1 MLRGG
6 VSTYQISR
14 LSVGQASF
22 FNFCFGVNFLNF
34 SEFWPD
40 GSQAKNDKRS
50 PKPEIQPRE
59 MSDGMTCVFQENGIG
74 EVCGAPIWKETRDG
88 MVLKICK
95 KYAIWIASLDKPCR
109 MTCCSQTHH
118 GRVAGGCMYVHHSH
132 TMRMWYATHVPCMRL
147 CTQAWYASRES
158 QRPRS
163 RRIGAS
169 PAIVT
174 PCIAT

>member
-6 VSTYQISR
+6 VSTDQISR

-118 GRVAGGCMYVHHSH
+118 GRVAGGCMYVHFKRVTEAAKPEDRGVACDCNPLHSH
-132 TMRMWYATHVPCMRL
+132 VIPILHCHR
-147 CTQAWYASRES
+147 
-158 QRPRS
+158 
-163 RRIGAS
+163 
-169 PAIVT
+169 
-174 PCIAT
+174 